1 MATNSKKKILIIGA
15 AAVLA
20 VLAVILLTNVYSR
33 HYTPEE
39 KRYIAEIEKQREA
52 KDYEM
57 QNDPSSPFNA
67 KGKIHFE
74 KLKYFDV
81 DPSFVFKSKLYEYG
95 NKDTVTV
102 YGTKGEPRK
111 ALRYGYITFSFEG
124 RSYKMNVYKGFTRTG
139 QEYFSIWFTDKTTNQ
154 ESYGV
159 GRYLDFEKVD
169 NPDYIYTVDF
179 NLAYNPYCAYSPN
192 YSCAVPTK
200 DDYVDIGISAGEKKF
215 HN

>member
-1 MATNSKKKILIIGA
+1 MAANIKSRYILAIALILGG
-15 AAVLA
+15 VL
-20 VLAVILLTNVYSR
+20 VFFRSGVFMK

-39 KRYIAEIEKQREA
+39 KQYISGIENMRQK

-57 QNDPSSPFNA
+57 KNDPQSPFNY
-67 KGKIHFE
+67 KGKVHFE
-74 KLKYFDV
+74 PLKYFDV
-81 DPSFVFKSKLYEYG
+81 DPSYVFKTKLYEYG

-102 YGTKGEPRK
+102 FGTKGEPRK
-111 ALRYGYITFSFEG
+111 AVRFGYIRFISG
-124 RSYKMNVYKGFTRTG
+124 GKNIKMNVYKGVTRTG
-139 QEYFSIWFTDKTTNQ
+139 QEYYSIWFTDRTTNN

-169 NPDYIYTVDF
+169 NPDYIYTIDF
-179 NLAYNPYCAYSPN
+179 NQAYNPYCAYSPN

-200 DDYVDIGISAGEKKF
+200 DDYVDIEIKAGEKKF

>member
-1 MATNSKKKILIIGA
+1 MANNSKPKYLII
-15 AAVLA
+15 AAVVMA
-20 VLAVILLTNVYSR
+20 AIVVIFLSGVFSR
-33 HYTPEE
+33 HYTAEE
-39 KRYIAEIEKQREA
+39 KQYIAEIEKLRQQ

-57 QNDPSSPFNA
+57 QSDPQSPFNF

-74 KLKYFDV
+74 PLKYFDV
-81 DPSFVFKSKLYEYG
+81 DPSYVFKTKLFEYG

-111 ALRYGYITFSFEG
+111 AVRFGYVKFNFDGKNI
-124 RSYKMNVYKGFTRTG
+124 KMNVYKGVTRTG
-139 QEYFSIWFTDKTTNQ
+139 QEYYSIWFTDRTTNN

-179 NLAYNPYCAYSPN
+179 NQAYNPYCAYSPN
-192 YSCAVPTK
+192 YSCAIPTK
-200 DDYVDIGISAGEKKF
+200 DDYVDIGIKAGEKKF